1 MAEAMKALF
10 ARFWRRYILDEDPE
24 EKRERIR
31 RERIGSI
38 KASVGLLEQ
47 MNQWDRDRCK

>member
-1 MAEAMKALF
+1 MIRRIL
-10 ARFWRRYILDEDPE
+10 ARLWCKYISDEDPE
-24 EKRERIR
+24 EKRERLR

-47 MNQWDRDRCK
+47 MKQWDRDRGK